1 MYAGRKA
8 MREGLGRLLVVLGLL
23 PAAAEVKVGD
33 RLRGLG
39 PKGGGLSRERCVGRD
54 TLAVGTPS
62 AAATDVA
69 AAVVVV
75 VVVVVV
81 VKEAVRTGLLSVGD
95 AADAAAG
102 VGAWVEGDSSI
113 SSSDTD
119 SI

>member
-1 MYAGRKA
+1 

-33 RLRGLG
+33 RLRGVG

-62 AAATDVA
+62 AAAADVA
-69 AAVVVV
+69 AA
-75 VVVVVV
+75 VVVVV

>member
-1 MYAGRKA
+1 

-33 RLRGLG
+33 RLRGVG

-62 AAATDVA
+62 AAAADVA
-69 AAVVVV
+69 AAVV

-102 VGAWVEGDSSI
+102 VGAWVERDSSI

>member
-1 MYAGRKA
+1 

-62 AAATDVA
+62 AAAADVA
-69 AAVVVV
+69 AAVVV